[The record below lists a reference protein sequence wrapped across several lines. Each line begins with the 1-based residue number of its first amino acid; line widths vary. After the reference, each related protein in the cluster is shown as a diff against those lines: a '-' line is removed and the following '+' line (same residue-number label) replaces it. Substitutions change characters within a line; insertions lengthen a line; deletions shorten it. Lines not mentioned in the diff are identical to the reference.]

1 MSFCMKGGLMH
12 VFLQCHL
19 HGQSNAVASSPP
31 LQFEELQNSESLRRG
46 TISVG
51 PKQLEKSVLQNG
63 IIPLSSFANSCLSA
77 WEKIINGW

>member
-1 MSFCMKGGLMH
+1 MDR
-12 VFLQCHL
+12 VTQWPPP
-19 HGQSNAVASSPP
+19 PP

-77 WEKIINGW
+77 WKQIINRLVEKVQQEYYSLRS